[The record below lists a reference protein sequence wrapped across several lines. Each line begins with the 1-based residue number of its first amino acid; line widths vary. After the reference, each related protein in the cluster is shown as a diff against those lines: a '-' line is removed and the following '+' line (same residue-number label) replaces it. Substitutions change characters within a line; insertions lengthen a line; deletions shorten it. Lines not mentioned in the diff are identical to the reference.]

1 MSSWFSQKSRY
12 TAQILRYFFAKF
24 HNTSTVSNRL
34 NPCFQQ
40 MLKEGWDNTLT
51 AFPGIPLTKPVRNVL
66 SSLFTEVNPRPPFY
80 PFSTATPKIKRSKGR
95 SDTISDGGEGLS
107 LTNLFFNT
115 IIIFRYFLLSSF
127 SALIYLFIYLF
138 ILIVCLLADLLEG
151 VEVNPERPSKKQ
163 SEHHMPSFGK

>member
-1 MSSWFSQKSRY
+1 MSVLIRSHQKSI
-12 TAQILRYFFAKF
+12 TFVMDLILTEKQIHGATSEIFLRKISR
-24 HNTSTVSNRL
+24 HL

-40 MLKEGWDNTLT
+40 ILKECCDNTLT
-51 AFPGIPLTKPVRNVL
+51 AFPGILLTKPIRNVL

-107 LTNLFFNT
+107 LTNLFFNA

-127 SALIYLFIYLF
+127 SALIYLFFYFDCLF
-138 ILIVCLLADLLEG
+138 VGRFIG
-151 VEVNPERPSKKQ
+151 RR
-163 SEHHMPSFGK
+163 

>member
-1 MSSWFSQKSRY
+1 M
-12 TAQILRYFFAKF
+12 
-24 HNTSTVSNRL
+24 
-34 NPCFQQ
+34 
-40 MLKEGWDNTLT
+40 
-51 AFPGIPLTKPVRNVL
+51 